1 MNISV
6 VCFSSSI
13 MRLFTMKGTPSKYQ
27 QKKLIIRMAT
37 ERKTFACPSMHA
49 KCANEPWNSFS
60 KIMEQC
66 AILQSFW
73 NGLGIRY
80 QTNFIH
86 FLPETCFIFV
96 PNFVFTTFHEI
107 NGRQLYYFEVELKH
121 TRIHMDLGWIRAI
134 VIFRS
139 Q

>member
-13 MRLFTMKGTPSKYQ
+13 MRLFTMKGTLSKYQ

-66 AILQSFW
+66 AIAIFLKWTW
-73 NGLGIRY
+73 NSISDKLY
-80 QTNFIH
+80 PLFAPD
-86 FLPETCFIFV
+86 L
-96 PNFVFTTFHEI
+96 FH
-107 NGRQLYYFEVELKH
+107 
-121 TRIHMDLGWIRAI
+121 IRAKFRVYNISRNQWKAI
-134 VIFRS
+134 VLFRS
-139 Q
+139 RVEAHTYSYGSRLD